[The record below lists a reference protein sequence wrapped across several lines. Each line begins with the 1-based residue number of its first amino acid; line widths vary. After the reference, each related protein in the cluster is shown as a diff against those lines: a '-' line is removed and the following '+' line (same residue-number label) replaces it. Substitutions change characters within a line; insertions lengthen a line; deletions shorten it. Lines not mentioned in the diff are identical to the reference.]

1 MPLKK
6 TIFYCNSLPLKKWAL
21 SCQVGCRAIL
31 VLLLRHGAKV
41 TAVDGHNVTPLGI
54 AAEYAHAEVL
64 DILIKNG
71 TSQSEPLDC
80 P

>member
-1 MPLKK
+1 M
-6 TIFYCNSLPLKKWAL
+6 
-21 SCQVGCRAIL
+21 GCSAIL

-71 TSQSEPLDC
+71 TSQSEALDC

>member
-1 MPLKK
+1 M
-6 TIFYCNSLPLKKWAL
+6 L
-21 SCQVGCRAIL
+21 SCQVGCSAIL

-71 TSQSEPLDC
+71 TSQSEALDY